1 MNKED
6 WLQRIARR
14 TDFTSGLVHLTK
26 SQIID
31 KISYSGLDIL
41 MKILDEQILK
51 GSTTKSGFI
60 SGSTP
65 AVCFQDVPLFSL
77 SENIYYEQYLKKKTK
92 AENYR
97 YMGFGLRFSKDFI
110 FKNSG
115 RPVIYDKTDDAKKY
129 LPISEYWRIVNLD
142 FSNENNY
149 IDWMHEREWR
159 VPGNLEFDLSE
170 VDVLIHSGKTY
181 KEFIDRCRAY
191 KSKDI
196 LKEIKS
202 LITLPP
208 ILF

>member
-1 MNKED
+1 MKRED
-6 WLQRIARR
+6 WLKRIARR

-26 SQIID
+26 SQTID
-31 KISYSGLDIL
+31 NVRYSGLEIL
-41 MKILDEQILK
+41 MKILDEQVLK

-77 SENIYYEQYLKKKTK
+77 SENIYYEQYLKRKTE

-97 YMGFGLRFSKDFI
+97 YMGFGLRFSKDFV
-110 FKNSG
+110 FKNGG
-115 RPVIYDKTDDAKKY
+115 RPAIYDKTEDAKKY
-129 LPISEYWRIVNLD
+129 LPVSEYWRIVNLD

-159 VPGNLEFDLSE
+159 VPGDIKFTLSE
-170 VDVLIHSGKTY
+170 VDVLIHSDKTY

-191 KSKDI
+191 SRKDI

-202 LITLPP
+202 IITLPP